1 MVALCG
7 FTGTKDFIMKLLH
20 IDSSILGAH
29 SVSRQ
34 LTRDIVSQWRASHP
48 GTVVDYLD
56 LAVDTPNH
64 LSADSIGFRAAPGVA
79 PLTEVQERENAVSE
93 QLVSASSW
101 RPMSSWWAHR
111 CTTSRSPASSRP
123 GSTVWRSLG
132 APSSTPTRAPK
143 AWPPARR

>member
-7 FTGTKDFIMKLLH
+7 FTGPKDFIMKLLH

-48 GTVVDYLD
+48 GTVVDYLY

-64 LSADSIGFRAAPGVA
+64 LSADSIGFRAAPGAA

-93 QLVSASSW
+93 ALVSQLLAGGTSS
-101 RPMSSWWAHR
+101 
-111 CTTSRSPASSRP
+111 CTSPLVR
-123 GSTVWRSLG
+123 
-132 APSSTPTRAPK
+132 
-143 AWPPARR
+143 